1 MLLLA
6 ACEKASVEQHV
17 APVPEPPITPESTKQ
32 KVEALEQNAAAGNK
46 IAPRS
51 ETLKQPEAQAL
62 DPTGREPL
70 DDALTCLARTVYW
83 EARGEG
89 ETSMEAIANVVM
101 NRLGTPGVSRHR
113 LCGGQTRPGAGA
125 MPVLVVVR
133 RAFGFRVRGRP
144 VQVLE
149 GDRPAR
155 VKSPTNGSNGGC
167 VVLPSPQ
174 RQSCV
179 GGRVHQN
186 GRTRRPAR
194 RRQPESSGTHPR
206 LGNPK
211 VSRNS
216 ACLSNPAYWR
226 ALESSR

>member
-1 MLLLA
+1 MKRNTLLAVVAMLLLA

-32 KVEALEQNAAAGNK
+32 KLQALEQNAAAGNK

-101 NRLGTPGVSRHR
+101 NRLGHQGYPDTV
-113 LCGGQTRPGAGA
+113 CAVVKQGQEQGQCQFSWWCDGRSDSAFEENPYKSSKEIA
-125 MPVLVVVR
+125 R
-133 RAFGFRVRGRP
+133 RALNL
-144 VQVLE
+144 QLT
-149 GDRPAR
+149 DQ
-155 VKSPTNGSNGGC
+155 TGGALYFHHRD
-167 VVLPSPQ
+167 V
-174 RQSCV
+174 
-179 GGRVHQN
+179 
-186 GRTRRPAR
+186 
-194 RRQPESSGTHPR
+194 
-206 LGNPK
+206 
-211 VSRNS
+211 
-216 ACLSNPAYWR
+216 NPAWAAEYIKTVELGELIFYKPHGGDAR
-226 ALESSR
+226 